1 MNVTIYS
8 KENCSYCTSAKM
20 LLSSKGIQYNELK
33 LNEDFS
39 RENLLELFPTATTF
53 PVIVVDGFNIGGF
66 TQLQKM
72 LNEQTTT
79 TGKFLTEAGTI

>member
-8 KENCSYCTSAKM
+8 KDNCSYCTSAKM
-20 LLSSKGIQYNELK
+20 LLSSKGIQYNEMK
-33 LNEDFS
+33 LNEDFTKES
-39 RENLLELFPTATTF
+39 LQQLFPSATTF

-72 LNEQTTT
+72 INEQTTT
-79 TGKFLTEAGTI
+79 TGKFLKEASAI

>member
-8 KENCSYCTSAKM
+8 KDNCSYCTSAKM
-20 LLSSKGIQYNELK
+20 LLSSKGIQYNEMK
-33 LNEDFS
+33 LNEDFTKES
-39 RENLLELFPTATTF
+39 LQQLFPSATTF

-72 LNEQTTT
+72 INEQTTT
-79 TGKFLTEAGTI
+79 TGKFLTEASTI

>member
-8 KENCSYCTSAKM
+8 KDNCSYCTSAKM
-20 LLSSKGIQYNELK
+20 LLSSKGIQYNEFK
-33 LNEDFS
+33 LNEDFTKES
-39 RENLLELFPTATTF
+39 LQQLFPSATTF

-72 LNEQTTT
+72 INEQTST
-79 TGKFLTEAGTI
+79 TGKFLTEVSAI

>member
-8 KENCSYCTSAKM
+8 KDNCSYCTSAKM
-20 LLSSKGIQYNELK
+20 LLSSKGIQYNEFK
-33 LNEDFS
+33 LNEDFTKES
-39 RENLLELFPTATTF
+39 LQQLFPSATTF

-72 LNEQTTT
+72 INEQTTT
-79 TGKFLTEAGTI
+79 TGKFLTEVSAI

>member
-8 KENCSYCTSAKM
+8 KDNCSYCTSAKM
-20 LLSSKGIQYNELK
+20 LLSSKGIQYNEFK
-33 LNEDFS
+33 LNEDFT
-39 RENLLELFPTATTF
+39 RESLQQLFPSATTF

-72 LNEQTTT
+72 INEQTTT
-79 TGKFLTEAGTI
+79 TGKFLTEVSAI

>member
-8 KENCSYCTSAKM
+8 KDNCSYCTSAKM
-20 LLSSKGIQYNELK
+20 LLSSKGIQYNEMK
-33 LNEDFS
+33 LNEDFTKES
-39 RENLLELFPTATTF
+39 LQQLFPSATTF

-72 LNEQTTT
+72 INEQTTT
-79 TGKFLTEAGTI
+79 TGKFLTEVSAI

>member
-1 MNVTIYS
+1 
-8 KENCSYCTSAKM
+8 M

>member
-8 KENCSYCTSAKM
+8 KDNCSYCTSAKM
-20 LLSSKGIQYNELK
+20 LLSSKGIQYNEFK
-33 LNEDFS
+33 LNEDFTKES
-39 RENLLELFPTATTF
+39 LQQLFPSATTF

-72 LNEQTTT
+72 INEQTTT
-79 TGKFLTEAGTI
+79 TGKFLTEASAI

>member
-8 KENCSYCTSAKM
+8 KDNCSYCTSAKM
-20 LLSSKGIQYNELK
+20 LLSSKGIQYNEMK
-33 LNEDFS
+33 LNEDFTKES
-39 RENLLELFPTATTF
+39 LHHLFPSATTF

-72 LNEQTTT
+72 INEQTAP
-79 TGKFLTEAGTI
+79 TGKFLAEG